1 MQRGGLRPPDGGSP
15 MSVDITGRHIEITE
29 PIRKF
34 ATDRLE
40 RLRGVMDEILEV
52 HFILTVEKHQ
62 RHIAELNIKTR
73 RDFYHGEE
81 VSTDMYTS
89 IAAVIDK
96 VEKQILR
103 GKQRSVARKRH
114 NNNHKG
120 AEVITTTSVLEVEEA
135 LGERLPRIIR
145 SHQVAAKPMSVDDAA
160 IEIGDSNHDF
170 LVFRNADTERL
181 NVVYKRKD
189 GNIGWIEP
197 EA

>member
-1 MQRGGLRPPDGGSP
+1 

-40 RLRGVMDEILEV
+40 RLRGVMDEILEA

-103 GKQRSVARKRH
+103 DKERLVARKRH

-120 AEVITTTSVLEVEEA
+120 TAVITTTSVFEVEEV
-135 LGERLPRIIR
+135 LGDRLPRIIR
-145 SHQVAAKPMSVDDAA
+145 TYDVAAKPMSVDDAA
-160 IEIGDSNHDF
+160 IQIGVSDREF

>member
-1 MQRGGLRPPDGGSP
+1 
-15 MSVDITGRHIEITE
+15 MSVDITGRHIEVTE

-34 ATDRLE
+34 TTDRLE
-40 RLRGVMDEILEV
+40 RLRGVMEEVLEA

-62 RHIAELNIKTR
+62 RHIAECNIKTR
-73 RDFYHGEE
+73 RDFYHAEE

-89 IAAVIDK
+89 IAAVLDK
-96 VEKQILR
+96 VEKQILKD
-103 GKQRSVARKRH
+103 KQRQVTRKRH

-120 AEVITTTSVLEVEEA
+120 AEVITTTSVVEVEEV

-145 SHQVAAKPMSVDDAA
+145 THEVAAKPMSVDDAA
-160 IEIGDSNHDF
+160 IQIEASDREF

>member
-1 MQRGGLRPPDGGSP
+1 
-15 MSVDITGRHIEITE
+15 MSIDITGRHIEITE

-34 ATDRLE
+34 ATDRLD
-40 RLRGVMDEILEV
+40 RLRGVIDAIQEV

-73 RDFYHGEE
+73 RDFYHAEE

-89 IAAVIDK
+89 IAAAVDK
-96 VEKQILR
+96 VEKQILKDKER
-103 GKQRSVARKRH
+103 LVARKRH

-120 AEVITTTSVLEVEEA
+120 EVITTTSVVEVEEI
-135 LGERLPRIIR
+135 LGQRLPRIIR
-145 SHQVAAKPMSVDDAA
+145 QNQVAAKPMSVDDAA
-160 IEIGDSNHDF
+160 IQVGDSDNDF

-181 NVVYKRKD
+181 NVVFKRKD

>member
-1 MQRGGLRPPDGGSP
+1 

-40 RLRGVMDEILEV
+40 RLRGIMDEVLEV

-73 RDFYHGEE
+73 HDFYHSEE

-96 VEKQILR
+96 VEKQILKDKGR
-103 GKQRSVARKRH
+103 KVARRH
-114 NNNHKG
+114 NSNNKT
-120 AEVITTTSVLEVEEA
+120 AEVITANSVVEVEA
-135 LGERLPRIIR
+135 VLGQRLPRIIR
-145 SHQVAAKPMSVDDAA
+145 THEVAAKPMSVDDAA
-160 IEIGDSNHDF
+160 IQIEDSARAF
-170 LVFRNADTERL
+170 LVFRNAETERL

>member
-1 MQRGGLRPPDGGSP
+1 MKL
-15 MSVDITGRHIEITE
+15 DITGRHIEVTE

-40 RLRGVMDEILEV
+40 RLRGIADDVMEA

-62 RHIAELNIKTR
+62 RHVAEVNIKTR
-73 RDFYHGEE
+73 HDFHHCEE

-89 IAAVIDK
+89 ITAVLDK
-96 VEKQILR
+96 IEKQILR
-103 GKQRSVARKRH
+103 SKGKTLSKKRRSNGVGVIA
-114 NNNHKG
+114 G
-120 AEVITTTSVLEVEEA
+120 SPEEAEQA
-135 LGERLPRIIR
+135 LGENIPRIIR
-145 SHQVAAKPMSVDDAA
+145 TYEVAAKPLSIDDAA
-160 IEIGDSNHDF
+160 VEVDARENGF
-170 LVFRNADTERL
+170 LVFRNADTQRL

>member
-1 MQRGGLRPPDGGSP
+1 

-40 RLRGVMDEILEV
+40 RLRGIMDEILEV

-73 RDFYHGEE
+73 RDFFHGEE

-89 IAAVIDK
+89 VAAVIDK
-96 VEKQILR
+96 VEKQILKD
-103 GKQRSVARKRH
+103 KQRSVARKRH

-120 AEVITTTSVLEVEEA
+120 GVITTSSVVEVEEV

-145 SHQVAAKPMSVDDAA
+145 THEVAAKPMSVDDAA
-160 IEIGDSNHDF
+160 IQIGDSEHEF

>member
-1 MQRGGLRPPDGGSP
+1 

-40 RLRGVMDEILEV
+40 RLRGVIEEVLEA
-52 HFILTVEKHQ
+52 HFTLTVEKHQ
-62 RHIAELNIKTR
+62 RHLAEVNIKTR
-73 RDFYHGEE
+73 DDFYHGEE

-89 IAAVIDK
+89 IAAVLDK
-96 VEKQILR
+96 VEKQILKHKGR
-103 GKQRSVARKRH
+103 NVTRKRR
-114 NNNHKG
+114 NNHLG
-120 AEVITTTSVLEVEEA
+120 AGVVSTTSIIEVEEI

-145 SHQVAAKPMSVDDAA
+145 SNEVAAKPMSIDDAA
-160 IEIGDSNHDF
+160 IEIGDSDREF
-170 LVFRNADTERL
+170 LVFRNASTERL
-181 NVVYKRKD
+181 NIVYKRKD

>member
-1 MQRGGLRPPDGGSP
+1 
-15 MSVDITGRHIEITE
+15 MSLDITGRHIEITE
-29 PIRKF
+29 PLRKF

-40 RLRGVMDEILEV
+40 RLRGIIDEVLEV

-62 RHIAELNIKTR
+62 RHIAEVNIKTR

-81 VSTDMYTS
+81 VCTDMYTS
-89 IAAVIDK
+89 IAAVLDK

-103 GKQRSVARKRH
+103 DKGRNVTRKRRT
-114 NNNHKG
+114 NHQEP
-120 AEVITTTSVLEVEEA
+120 EVITTTSVLEVEEV

-145 SHQVAAKPMSVDDAA
+145 THEIAAKPMSVDDAA
-160 IEIGDSNHDF
+160 IEIGGSDREF
-170 LVFRNADTERL
+170 LVFRNAETERL

>member
-1 MQRGGLRPPDGGSP
+1 

-40 RLRGVMDEILEV
+40 RLRGVMDEILEA

-89 IAAVIDK
+89 VAAVVDK

-103 GKQRSVARKRH
+103 DKEKAVARKRH

-120 AEVITTTSVLEVEEA
+120 EVISTTSVFEVEEV
-135 LGERLPRIIR
+135 LGEHLPRIIR
-145 SHQVAAKPMSVDDAA
+145 NNEVAAKPMSVDDAA
-160 IEIGDSNHDF
+160 IEIGGSESGF
-170 LVFRNADTERL
+170 LVFRNANTERL

-197 EA
+197 EV

>member
-1 MQRGGLRPPDGGSP
+1 

-34 ATDRLE
+34 ATDRLD
-40 RLRGVMDEILEV
+40 RLRGSMDGVQEV

-62 RHIAELNIKTR
+62 RHMAELNIKTR
-73 RDFYHGEE
+73 HDFYHAEE

-89 IAAVIDK
+89 IAAAIDK
-96 VEKQILR
+96 VEKQILKDKER
-103 GKQRSVARKRH
+103 RVTSKRH
-114 NNNHKG
+114 NNHKG
-120 AEVITTTSVLEVEEA
+120 GEVVTTTSVIEVEEI

-145 SHQVAAKPMSVDDAA
+145 NNEVAAKPMSIDDAA
-160 IEIGDSNHDF
+160 VAIGGSDREF
-170 LVFRNADTERL
+170 LVFRNSDTERL

-197 EA
+197 EAK

>member
-1 MQRGGLRPPDGGSP
+1 

-29 PIRKF
+29 PLRKF
-34 ATDRLE
+34 TTDRLE
-40 RLRGVMDEILEV
+40 RLRGIMDEILEV

-81 VSTDMYTS
+81 ITTDMYTS
-89 IAAVIDK
+89 IAAVVDK

-103 GKQRSVARKRH
+103 DKQRNVARKRH
-114 NNNHKG
+114 NNHKG
-120 AEVITTTSVLEVEEA
+120 AEVITTTSVVEVEEV

-145 SHQVAAKPMSVDDAA
+145 SNEVAAKPMSVDDAA
-160 IEIGDSNHDF
+160 IQIGDSDREF

>member
-1 MQRGGLRPPDGGSP
+1 
-15 MSVDITGRHIEITE
+15 MSVDITGRHIEVTE
-29 PIRKF
+29 PLRKF

-40 RLRGVMDEILEV
+40 RLRGIIDEILEV

-62 RHIAELNIKTR
+62 RHIAEVNIKTR
-73 RDFYHGEE
+73 REFYHGEE

-89 IAAVIDK
+89 IAAVLDK
-96 VEKQILR
+96 VEKQILKDKER
-103 GKQRSVARKRH
+103 KVTRKRRS
-114 NNNHKG
+114 NG
-120 AEVITTTSVLEVEEA
+120 VITTTSVVEVEEV
-135 LGERLPRIIR
+135 LGQRLPRIIR
-145 SHQVAAKPMSVDDAA
+145 THEVAAKPMSVDDAA
-160 IEIGDSNHDF
+160 IQIGDSDHEF

>member
-1 MQRGGLRPPDGGSP
+1 

-40 RLRGVMDEILEV
+40 RLRGVMEEVLEV
-52 HFILTVEKHQ
+52 HFTLTVEKHQ

-73 RDFYHGEE
+73 HGFCHGEE

-96 VEKQILR
+96 VERQILKDKGR
-103 GKQRSVARKRH
+103 KVARKR
-114 NNNHKG
+114 NNNNNKS
-120 AEVITTTSVLEVEEA
+120 AEVITTNSVVEVEEV
-135 LGERLPRIIR
+135 LGQHLPRIIR
-145 SHQVAAKPMSVDDAA
+145 THEVAAKPMSVDDAA
-160 IEIGDSNHDF
+160 IQIEDSDREF
-170 LVFRNADTERL
+170 LVFRNAETERL